1 MGPIVP
7 HLTSGVTADTA
18 LVVPAVLAPGQATY
32 FNYFESYNAAVQG
45 YWTDQMTLD
54 GVVIQTV
61 MRYNG
66 NWAAGTAYSFN
77 VGPYY
82 LPGGRHVVSASC
94 DIYHDVGE
102 DQEDW
107 SDNTY
112 TSSFL
117 WTPPNL
123 AAGVVSGTGHAPP
136 PQPGNVAFAMPRS
149 SGAGW
154 VVTLAMSAGDDY
166 DLVLYDDFVNS
177 TTGLSHERA
186 RSATVGDSLELIAG
200 TGDVTPSIL
209 YPAVLRSAVGPAW
222 GAAVEWQTA
231 DGRIGTGDQFWGGE
245 SLGTA
250 EAARVYEADLEAGV
264 QYPMSVWRV
273 VGQTPLALAVFP
285 PTPGAVYPLRQA
297 AAHSHAITGQDYAA
311 LAFTPTL
318 SGKHLL
324 VVYRSNFPSEVAR
337 YKLAV
342 GSQAVSAPAGAGP
355 PADARILG
363 IQPNPA
369 REHMRISFTTP
380 ARGPVRMTL
389 HDVSGRRVATLRD
402 GDLDGGRHDLD
413 VPTRDDA
420 GRSLPSGL
428 YWARLEAGPRAST
441 VRIAIVR

>member
-1 MGPIVP
+1 V
-7 HLTSGVTADTA
+7 VTAA
-18 LVVPAVLAPGQATY
+18 
-32 FNYFESYNAAVQG
+32 
-45 YWTDQMTLD
+45 
-54 GVVIQTV
+54 
-61 MRYNG
+61 
-66 NWAAGTAYSFN
+66 
-77 VGPYY
+77 
-82 LPGGRHVVSASC
+82 C

-154 VVTLAMSAGDDY
+154 VVTLSMSAGDDY

-209 YPAVLRSAVGPAW
+209 YPAVLRSAVGPGW

-231 DGRIGTGDQFWGGE
+231 DGRSGGGESFWGGE
-245 SLGTA
+245 SLATV
-250 EAARVYEADLEAGV
+250 EAARVYEVDLEAGV

-273 VGQTPLALAVFP
+273 VGQTPLAIAVFP
-285 PTPGAVYPLRQA
+285 PTPGGVFTLRQA
-297 AAHSHAITGQDYAA
+297 AAYSHPIAGQDYAA
-311 LAFTPTL
+311 LAFTPTV

-324 VVYRSNFPSEVAR
+324 VVYRSNFPWEVAR

-342 GSQAVSAPAGAGP
+342 GSQAVSAPVGTGAGGE
-355 PADARILG
+355 ARMIG

-369 REHMRISFTTP
+369 REHMRISFSIP
-380 ARGPVRMTL
+380 APGPVRLTL
-389 HDVSGRRVATLRD
+389 HDVGGRRVATL
-402 GDLDGGRHDLD
+402 LDGNLDAGRHDTD

-420 GRSLPSGL
+420 GRTLPAGL
-428 YWARLEAGPRAST
+428 YFARMEAGRRTST
-441 VRIAIVR
+441 LRVTVIR